1 MFPQRLDR
9 LLESYGLCSERSSA
23 SFLRNNLIELN
34 GQKLDFKDKL
44 GSLAQLRKIPVD
56 VETDVLVINGKKMRF
71 FPHQYI
77 LLNKPSGYVC
87 SHVSDQSPTVY
98 RLLEKFYESKADEE
112 RIYIEENL
120 HSVGRLDKETQGL
133 LLFTTNQFFSHYFT
147 APQSNVP
154 KTYLVELFKPVD
166 EQTQKLYAEKC
177 ALGLFLPA
185 EKKAGPCV
193 TKPSKI
199 VWLEERSCSITVTEG
214 RFHEVRRIFD
224 ALGNCVINLKRT
236 AFAGLCLE
244 ERLMEGSYRN
254 LSLDEMKSLQSIYV
268 ESAKKRG
275 CPKSNECSAH

>member
-9 LLESYGLCSERSSA
+9 LLESYGLCSERSGA
-23 SFLRNNLIELN
+23 SFLRNNQIELN
-34 GQKLDFKDKL
+34 GRTLDFNDRA
-44 GSLAQLRKIPVD
+44 SDFSELRKIPVD
-56 VETDVLVINGKKMRF
+56 VETDVLAINGKKMRF

-98 RLLEKFYESKADEE
+98 RLLEKLYESKSGEE
-112 RIYIEENL
+112 RIYMEENL

-133 LLFTTNQFFSHYFT
+133 LLFTTNQVFSHYFT

-166 EQTQKLYAEKC
+166 GQNQKLYAEKC

-193 TKPSKI
+193 TKPAALQ
-199 VWLEERSCSITVTEG
+199 WLEERICSITVTEG
-214 RFHEVRRIFD
+214 KFHEVRRIFA
-224 ALGNCVINLKRT
+224 ALGNCVISLKRT

-244 ERLMEGSYRN
+244 ECLLEGSYRN
-254 LSLDEMKSLQSIYV
+254 LSQNEMKSLQSLY
-268 ESAKKRG
+268 ENYAKSAKKSET
-275 CPKSNECSAH
+275 KE